1 MTTTLESRARSALL
15 PLALFL
21 ACVLLQPACGGDG
34 AGPRAGLA
42 PAAQHAGKQP
52 TDGPSPAPSL
62 APPDV
67 SCPVHDAK
75 ALPAPPPRA
84 GTAAVGAVPGAF
96 SVTSTGEATYTI
108 PIVVPPG
115 RAGMEPRLALS
126 YSSAAGEGVLGM
138 GFTVS
143 GLSAITRCPQTIVDD
158 GRVRGVRDAPDD
170 ALCLDGK
177 RLVAVGHG
185 RGTVEYRTFPDTFT
199 KVVAH
204 LATGMF
210 AAGQPLWFDVYTRA
224 GLRLEYGTTADSKV
238 HGRGGVSRAW
248 WIAKSADRLG
258 NFIAYS
264 YRNDTDPDDGHTVEH
279 VPAEIRYTGFEG
291 SRTLTPSRAVRFR
304 YDEKEPSHVR
314 TSYVRGMAVKDS
326 LRLSSIETFGP
337 GHALV
342 REYRFGHGFGPSTGR
357 MLLTDVRECAA
368 DHTCKPPTRFWY
380 RGGQPGFAP
389 NKTAIAVPYAA
400 KASPML
406 LDATGDGL
414 DDIVVPDLVDAND
427 PASAA
432 HIGADGVV
440 STYWNLA
447 ASRGA
452 LAPKVFGPA
461 ASARRSDSLAGDLPA
476 DTTRIQPELG
486 TALDYD
492 QDGRVDVFLHDVH
505 GNDATWFVLLA
516 RPDHTFERHDTGI
529 ARPLLPHA
537 QASDAQG
544 AVFTQIPDLRSKN
557 GSVHIADV
565 DGDGMPD
572 FIQCENASPTAM
584 GAADY
589 RWALHRWSPDV
600 PGWAPVGK
608 EIELLHG
615 YPCDTELHTV
625 DVDADG
631 RIDLLVP
638 GAHRVGEQLSFHAT
652 YAALSWDGEG
662 AWESAETGL
671 PSSPQ
676 GLLLFI
682 DVNGDGLP
690 DAIASDQA
698 HQLVTFFNTGRG
710 FAAKVSSLPS
720 PVAGGADHFFRLA
733 ATIDYNGDGRRD
745 LLIPMPPGVLP
756 NGSASVP
763 SWVVLQATGSVS
775 GPTFTIV
782 DPHIPFEPSLGAE
795 GIALADPRGPRVGD
809 VNGDGA
815 QDVVMALG
823 GHYTAFE
830 GLAADQDLLTMV
842 ADGMNDREID
852 TPGFVPSVF
861 VAYDHLT
868 DGAVTAGL
876 KVGSAER
883 EKVGYIAR
891 HDLGN
896 GCDYPVHCVAGSR
909 RVVQSYGL
917 DTGAD
922 RLRRLAIKYRDG
934 RFHRLGRGFLGFGE
948 RIVRDLDT
956 GAGTIERHD
965 NVTYDPDLKAFPY
978 AGHVVRE
985 ERYAPGSSGHP
996 NPLVVEMSFDDVTF
1010 ETVPTNGGRTYYT
1023 LPRVHHTRR
1032 EQGVLPSPKLPGAT
1046 LDAYARHV
1054 AETDDAALL
1063 SESWTTIWAHDDFGN
1078 ILAESNVTDGVDML
1092 VHVERKV
1099 TNDTERWLLGQ
1110 VDEQRACSS
1119 TTGESRCRVTH
1130 RWYDG
1135 AGLLREESTSSDD
1148 PDPGARAETKLTV
1161 SFGRD
1166 AYGNVV
1172 GTVAV
1177 DGFGDRRSSCTRYEA
1192 EGVFPWA
1199 YGNGAGHVTYM
1210 GYDAGLGVPAVVV
1223 DPNGLVTRWAHDGF
1237 GRVVEETRPDGNKTT
1252 YTRTAGDP
1260 SKPDGFAVALE
1271 TRVDG
1276 GADEVT
1282 QYDRLG
1288 RAIRWLSEAPRPA
1301 PSRAGAFTGITH
1313 TARVVQE
1320 IEYDAL
1326 GEHVARRSL
1335 PYPEL
1340 TPPEKR
1346 LYHRYTYDG
1355 PGRVVA
1361 HTAPWGA
1368 ETAYRYD
1375 GRTVVTVAPGNAITI
1390 TYNDPLGRPV
1400 SIIDSEKGETS
1411 YEYGP
1416 FGALRSARDPG
1427 GAVTVMHRDAYGR
1440 VRTLFEPDRGT
1451 STSTYN
1457 GFGELVSTID
1467 ALGRATTFEYDAL
1480 GRKLR
1485 REDADGLTTWTW
1497 DQADAAHKGIGRLAS
1512 IESPGGH
1519 RETFTYDAL
1528 SRPEST
1534 TLTVAGPSGVESF
1547 TSKIGYDSFG
1557 RAATIAYPSEAD
1569 QPPFAVVHD
1578 YDPHGHLTAVRD
1590 AITGKPYWR
1599 LTGVDA
1605 VGRTRQE
1612 TFGNGVETTRTHH
1625 PTKGLVSSIDTIGP
1639 EVVQDLT
1646 YAYDDRLNLTL
1657 RRSLRPDRVP
1667 RWERF
1672 TYDALDRLRCVK
1684 TYGTEGCALS
1694 YDYDAS
1700 GNVTAKSDVGTYHY
1714 DDPAHP
1720 HAITSVTG
1728 LLPATYEYDAAG
1740 NQTAR
1745 AGVPVTY
1752 TAFDLP
1758 KTIGGVTLEYDGAE
1772 RRIRK
1777 TTADAETI
1785 YVGEMFERV
1794 TPMAGGPV
1802 ERRYYIRSPE
1812 RVVAVVTRVG
1822 AAPGAPLYL
1831 HTDNLGSVDAIT
1843 DATGKVVE
1851 RRSYDAFGARRG
1863 PAWSAPPAAFS
1874 PVTTKGFTGHEGDE
1888 ELGLVNMKGRVYDP
1902 KLGRF
1907 LTPDPIVSAPYF
1919 GQSWNPY
1926 SYVLNNPLKY
1936 VDPSGFQ
1943 EAPMVPGQPVLSV
1956 CVGRCDDTP
1965 PEPPE
1970 KDEKEADVSQSMAA
1984 GAARAPNDTGTVG
1997 TTSGGGPAQPPAER
2011 DALTR
2016 AGAITTGIAKGIAYL
2031 AISLVT
2037 DVCPPCRGYSEG
2049 GVLGALQVLNPFA
2062 GMSQSYEAVKAASER
2077 GDDEAAAAAAV
2088 PLVLGTAGVVL
2099 GGTALAEGAV
2109 GALESGAGRTALP
2122 EGSFSITDWKG
2133 YPEGVPRPTGPFRIL
2148 TGDEYIAARAAA
2160 NEANAAIRAGTPGL
2174 NGSGMHIHEIHPV
2187 KFGGSP
2193 TDPANKMLLPTAE
2206 HVGPNGIHAQFWD
2219 PLLRRIEGG

>member
-21 ACVLLQPACGGDG
+21 ACVLLQPACSGDV
-34 AGPRAGLA
+34 AEPRPGSA
-42 PAAQHAGKQP
+42 PAAQHAGKEP
-52 TDGPSPAPSL
+52 SDGPSPAPSVP
-62 APPDV
+62 PPDV
-67 SCPVHDAK
+67 SCPVYDAK
-75 ALPAPPPRA
+75 TLPAPPPRA
-84 GTAAVGAVPGAF
+84 ETAPVGAAPGAF

-126 YSSAAGEGVLGM
+126 YSSAAGEGALGM
-138 GFTVS
+138 GFS
-143 GLSAITRCPQTIVDD
+143 LAGLSAITRCPQTILDD

-177 RLVAVGHG
+177 HLVAVGHG

-210 AAGQPLWFDVYTRA
+210 AAGQPLWFDAYTRA
-224 GLRLEYGTTADSKV
+224 GVHLEYGTTADSRV
-238 HGRGGVSRAW
+238 RGRGGVSRAW
-248 WIAKSADRLG
+248 WMAKSADRLG

-291 SRTLTPSRAVRFR
+291 SRTLAPSRAVRFH
-304 YDEKEPSHVR
+304 YEEKEPGHVR
-314 TSYVRGMAVKDS
+314 MSYVRGTAVKSS

-337 GHALV
+337 GHARV
-342 REYRFGHGFGPSTGR
+342 REYRLGHGFGPGTGR

-380 RGGQPGFAP
+380 SGRRPGFASVE
-389 NKTAIAVPYAA
+389 TAIRVPYAA

-414 DDIVVPDLVDAND
+414 DDIVVPDLVDGND
-427 PASAA
+427 PASTGLV
-432 HIGADGVV
+432 GADGVV

-452 LAPKVFGPA
+452 GAQAVFGPA
-461 ASARRSDSLAGDLPA
+461 APARRSDSLVEDLPA

-492 QDGRVDVFLHDVH
+492 QDGRADIFLHDVH
-505 GNDATWFVLLA
+505 ANDETWFVLLA
-516 RPDHTFERHDTGI
+516 RPDRTFERHDTGI
-529 ARPLLPHA
+529 ARPLLPHV
-537 QASDAQG
+537 QASNAQG
-544 AVFTQIPDLRSKN
+544 ATYSQIPDLRGKN

-572 FIQCENASPTAM
+572 FVQCENASPTAM

-589 RWALHRWSPDV
+589 RWALHRWTPDV
-600 PGWAPVGK
+600 PGWAPAGE
-608 EIELLHG
+608 EIDRLHG
-615 YPCDTELHTV
+615 YPCDTELYTV

-631 RIDLLVP
+631 RIDLVVP
-638 GAHRVGEQLSFHAT
+638 GAHRVGNQLSFHAT
-652 YAALSWDGEG
+652 HAALSWDGDG
-662 AWESAETGL
+662 AWESVETGL
-671 PSSPQ
+671 PSST
-676 GLLLFI
+676 LLLFA

-690 DAIASDQA
+690 DAIVSDQA

-710 FAAKVSSLPS
+710 FAAPVSSLPS
-720 PVAGGADHFFRLA
+720 PVAGGADRFFRLA
-733 ATIDYNGDGRRD
+733 EPIDYNGDGRRD

-756 NGSASVP
+756 NGSTSVP

-782 DPHIPFEPSLGAE
+782 DPHVPFEPSLGAE
-795 GIALADPRGPRVGD
+795 GIAIADPRGPRVGD

-815 QDVVMALG
+815 QDVVIALG

-830 GLAADQDLLTMV
+830 SLAADQDLLTMV
-842 ADGMNDREID
+842 ADGLNDREID
-852 TPGFVPSVF
+852 TPGFVPNVF

-876 KVGSAER
+876 KAGSAER

-891 HDLGN
+891 HDPAN
-896 GCDYPVHCVAGSR
+896 GCDYPVHCVAGPR
-909 RVVQSYGL
+909 RVVQRYGRSN
-917 DTGAD
+917 GAD
-922 RLRRLAIKYRDG
+922 RLRRFAIKYRDG

-956 GAGTIERHD
+956 GAGTVERYD

-978 AGHVVRE
+978 AGHVARE
-985 ERYAPGSSGHP
+985 ERYTPDSPGHP
-996 NPLVVEMSFDDVTF
+996 NPLVVEMSFADVAF
-1010 ETVPTNGGRTYYT
+1010 DAVPTNGGRTYYT
-1023 LPRVHHTRR
+1023 LPRARQSRR

-1046 LDAYARHV
+1046 LEAYAHHI

-1063 SESWTTIWAHDDFGN
+1063 SESYTTIWAHDDFGN
-1078 ILAESNVTDGVDML
+1078 ILAESDVTGGVDLL

-1099 TNDTERWLLGQ
+1099 TNDTERWVLGQ

-1119 TTGESRCRVTH
+1119 TTGESRCRVTR
-1130 RWYDG
+1130 RWYDE

-1148 PDPGARAETKLTV
+1148 PDPEARAETKLTV
-1161 SFGRD
+1161 SFVRD

-1172 GTVAV
+1172 ETVAV

-1199 YGNGAGHVTYM
+1199 YGNGAGHVTYT

-1237 GRVVEETRPDGNKTT
+1237 GRVVEEVRPDGNKTT

-1282 QYDRLG
+1282 QYDMLG

-1301 PSRAGAFTGITH
+1301 PSRALGDAGITH

-1326 GEHVARRSL
+1326 GEHIARRSL

-1340 TPPEKR
+1340 TAREKR
-1346 LYHRYTYDG
+1346 LYHHYTYDG
-1355 PGRVVA
+1355 LGRVVT
-1361 HTAPWGA
+1361 HTAPWDA
-1368 ETAYRYD
+1368 EITYGYD

-1390 TYNDPLGRPV
+1390 TDNDPLGRPTTIV
-1400 SIIDSEKGETS
+1400 DPEKGETT
-1411 YEYGP
+1411 YAYGA
-1416 FGALRSARDPG
+1416 FGALRSVRDPG
-1427 GAVTVMHRDAYGR
+1427 GAVTVVHRDAYGR
-1440 VRTLFEPDRGT
+1440 VTALVDPDRGT

-1457 GFGELVSTID
+1457 GFGELVSTTD
-1467 ALGRATTFEYDAL
+1467 ALGRTTRFEYDAL

-1512 IESPGGH
+1512 IQSPGAH
-1519 RETFTYDAL
+1519 RETFTYDGL
-1528 SRPEST
+1528 SRPEGT
-1534 TLTVAGPSGVESF
+1534 TLTIAGPGGGESF
-1547 TSKIGYDSFG
+1547 VSKVDYDGFG
-1557 RAATIAYPSEAD
+1557 RVKSITYPDEAD
-1569 QPPFAVVHD
+1569 EPPLAVVHD
-1578 YDPHGHLTAVRD
+1578 YDPHGHLTAVRN
-1590 AITGKPYWR
+1590 AVTGKPYWR
-1599 LTGVDA
+1599 LTGVDPM
-1605 VGRTRQE
+1605 GRTRQE
-1612 TFGNGVETTRTHH
+1612 TFGNGVEATRTYH
-1625 PTKGLVSSIDTIGP
+1625 PTKGLVSSIDTTGP

-1657 RRSLRPDRVP
+1657 RRDWRPDRVP

-1684 TYGTEGCALS
+1684 AYGAEGCTLS

-1700 GNVTAKSDVGTYHY
+1700 GSVVAKSDVGTYHY
-1714 DDPAHP
+1714 DDAAHP
-1720 HAITSVTG
+1720 HAVTSVTG
-1728 LLPATYEYDAAG
+1728 ASYEYDAVG
-1740 NQTAR
+1740 NQIAR
-1745 AGVPVTY
+1745 AGAPVTY

-1758 KTIGGVTLEYDGAE
+1758 KTIGGVTLEYDGA
-1772 RRIRK
+1772 RRRVRK
-1777 TTADAETI
+1777 TTAEAETI
-1785 YVGEMFERV
+1785 YVGELFERV

-1812 RVVAVVTRVG
+1812 RVVAVVTRLG
-1822 AAPGAPLYL
+1822 TAAGTPVYL
-1831 HTDNLGSVDAIT
+1831 HTDNIGSVDAIT
-1843 DATGKVVE
+1843 DATGKVIE

-1863 PAWSAPPAAFS
+1863 PAWSAPPAAFA
-1874 PVTTKGFTGHEGDE
+1874 PATTKGFTGHEADE

-1919 GQSWNPY
+1919 GRSWNPY

-1936 VDPSGFQ
+1936 VDPSGFDWTIAASG
-1943 EAPMVPGQPVLSV
+1943 EIVFGDDPVHA
-1956 CVGRCDDTP
+1956 TP
-1965 PEPPE
+1965 PGWEVTSQGSRAFGPPLPPGWVVPSDGTTVRASGSPTNE
-1970 KDEKEADVSQSMAA
+1970 DVSQSMAA
-1984 GAARAPNDTGTVG
+1984 GAARAPNDTGTLG
-1997 TTSGGGPAQPPAER
+1997 TTSGYEAQTQAPSALAAGVAVVPLGAPGAPGVPLGTPGVPVGVDIKAPGGLGNNGWNVHRAA
-2011 DALTR
+2011 AR
-2016 AGAITTGIAKGIAYL
+2016 AGA
-2031 AISLVT
+2031 
-2037 DVCPPCRGYSEG
+2037 
-2049 GVLGALQVLNPFA
+2049 
-2062 GMSQSYEAVKAASER
+2062 
-2077 GDDEAAAAAAV
+2077 
-2088 PLVLGTAGVVL
+2088 
-2099 GGTALAEGAV
+2099 
-2109 GALESGAGRTALP
+2109 
-2122 EGSFSITDWKG
+2122 
-2133 YPEGVPRPTGPFRIL
+2133 
-2148 TGDEYIAARAAA
+2148 AARSGPGASNHARRGA
-2160 NEANAAIRAGTPGL
+2160 DGRGGDPVLRGNLLGRCAGGHDRAGWNPD
-2174 NGSGMHIHEIHPV
+2174 E
-2187 KFGGSP
+2187 
-2193 TDPANKMLLPTAE
+2193 
-2206 HVGPNGIHAQFWD
+2206 Q
-2219 PLLRRIEGG
+2219 EGRALSKCRCD